1 MFPHL
6 SDNRSMIS
14 GSTDFKLPSN
24 TYCSNKMG
32 RVLLKVLREIMLRD
46 DYSALLNFAGLS
58 RYSQALP
65 EDNWVKEFDFVFVAK
80 LNQGLS
86 EMYGPRGGRRLGL
99 QAGRSFLTHGL
110 NEFGSLA
117 GIDDQV
123 RRTVPLQTKLRDG
136 LSVVARLFSQMSDQK
151 IWLEEQD
158 MQFNYHVEQCPVCWG
173 RTADKPICFF
183 TIGFLQEI
191 LCRLSDGRDFRV
203 QQTSCTA
210 MGDSSCV
217 FRIDR
222 EPIK

>member
-14 GSTDFKLPSN
+14 GSADFKPSGN
-24 TYCSNKMG
+24 LYCSNKMG
-32 RVLLKVLREIMLRD
+32 RVLLKVLQEIMLRD
-46 DYSALLNFAGLS
+46 DYSTLLNSAGLAQ
-58 RYSQALP
+58 YNQALP
-65 EDNWVKEFDFVFVAK
+65 EDNWAKAFDFVFVAK

-99 QAGRSFLTHGL
+99 LAGRSFLTRGL
-110 NEFGSLA
+110 TEFGPLA
-117 GIDDQV
+117 GINDLA
-123 RRTVPLQTKLRDG
+123 RRTAPLQIKLRDG
-136 LSVVARLFSQMSDQK
+136 LTVAARLFSQISDQNA
-151 IWLEEQD
+151 WLEEQE

-183 TIGFLQEI
+183 TVGFLQEVSY
-191 LCRLSDGRDFRV
+191 RLSDGRDFRV

-210 MGDSSCV
+210 MGESSCV